1 MKGLTAKFHIAL
13 GQTSL
18 VVSLL
23 LMAIYLGFVP
33 DRNTAV
39 REGRAALAET
49 IAANSSAFVSQR
61 DIRRLE
67 ANLRLVIQRN
77 PDLLSAAVRRVD
89 GEVVVMIGDHDRYWE
104 VLDSEHS
111 TESQLQ
117 VPIWAG
123 AQKWGRV
130 ELRARPLTGSGWFG
144 FIHDPRY
151 QLVGVM
157 ALALFILFY
166 LYLSKMLRHLD
177 PSRAVPS
184 RVRSALD
191 TLAEG
196 LLVIDRN
203 GHIVL
208 ANQAFTE
215 ISGLSHE
222 AIIGRQTTQLNWLS
236 SENAPLASE
245 AYPWFKTLR
254 HGMPEKNSLIYLRD
268 GDEKRRSFMVNCSP
282 ILGAGDKLGGVL
294 VSFDDVT
301 QLEEKEV
308 ELRKSKEEAEA
319 ANQAKSDF
327 LANMSHEIRTP
338 MNAILGF
345 TEVLKRGYGN
355 NEQNWQ
361 KHLDTIHSSGKHLL
375 ELINDILDLSK
386 VEAGRLEVE
395 CIRCSPHMII
405 RDVLQTLVVKAREKQ
420 IELDFQVDSPI
431 PETILSDPSRLRQIV
446 TNLVGNA
453 IKFTESGGVRVM
465 VKVESQ
471 AVQPQLAI
479 LIQDSGIGMPEEKLG
494 TIFDPFTQADSSV
507 TRQFGGTGLGLTISR
522 EFSQALGGD
531 ITVQS
536 KVGEGSVFTVRVDTG
551 ALDGIRLLEPQ
562 EVLAFDTEAEAH
574 SEARWNLPPARI
586 LVVDDGAENRELVTL
601 ILEDVGLQVEGA
613 ENGAVAVEKAL
624 DGAFDIIL
632 MDMQMPVMD
641 GRTATGKLREHGL
654 EVPIIALTAHAMKGF
669 EQDILAAGCSG
680 YVTKPIDIDGLIRT
694 LADFLGGEQS
704 TEVETA
710 GSGEQMLAAQAVD
723 LESDDTAPPLV
734 SRLAGGNPRFLAIIE
749 KFVIRLD
756 EQLDAMSIAAGA
768 RDCDEV
774 AKLAH
779 WLKGAGGTVGFDVF
793 TEPAAQL
800 EQLAKANNQDQVED
814 VIRDL
819 RHLASRIV
827 ITETD
832 AAETSATSSTAA
844 LS

>member
-601 ILEDVGLQVEGA
+601 VLEDVGLQVEGA